1 MYLTLL
7 LSTITATTAM
17 TLLSYAFS
25 ATFRELYKEP
35 LLLKYLLQRLGSK
48 LTANTEEVLG
58 WLIHYVVGFLFVL
71 CFQLLL
77 EFEVVTLSF
86 LSGVLF
92 GAVAGLFGIGWWH
105 IMFKLSHFPKI
116 DFKGYYR
123 QLFFVHVVFGV
134 VVVYT
139 YKLFP
144 Q

>member
-35 LLLKYLLQRLGSK
+35 LLLKYLLQRFGSK

-58 WLIHYVVGFLFVL
+58 WVIHYIVGFLFVL
-71 CFQLLL
+71 CFHLLL
-77 EFEVVTLSF
+77 EFDLITLSF

-92 GAVAGLFGIGWWH
+92 GAAAGILGIVWWH
-105 IMFKLSHFPKI
+105 LMFKLSDFPKI
-116 DFKGYYR
+116 DFKGYYW

-134 VVVYT
+134 VVVST

-144 Q
+144 